1 MNSIEHY
8 KELIA
13 SLKIFSRDGFFE
25 NQLEFTQINEFFYNE
40 VYLKKRRIPGNEEN
54 VESLSSLQYK
64 FLQIQE
70 TCSKC
75 AKFWFSAKQNRIY
88 DKQNDILTAN
98 FFETGLIGYLNNL
111 GFSVVRGDDEKLGH
125 HKGYPDLLVYGMEKK
140 PVCYIEVKYNASPF
154 LTVSTRVPGRECY
167 EGSLTL
173 NPEKL
178 ERQFKMVGNEI
189 NIPIFYVY
197 WADFPCIKGVYFTN
211 IQNIWDFYQRI
222 GSDKQHDRRT
232 GFGDFKFGKKIGQT
246 GIIYP
251 PILEMG
257 NFEELIKKLTELI
270 N

>member
-1 MNSIEHY
+1 M
-8 KELIA
+8 
-13 SLKIFSRDGFFE
+13 
-25 NQLEFTQINEFFYNE
+25 
-40 VYLKKRRIPGNEEN
+40 
-54 VESLSSLQYK
+54 
-64 FLQIQE
+64 
-70 TCSKC
+70 
-75 AKFWFSAKQNRIY
+75 
-88 DKQNDILTAN
+88 
-98 FFETGLIGYLNNL
+98 
-111 GFSVVRGDDEKLGH
+111 
-125 HKGYPDLLVYGMEKK
+125 
-140 PVCYIEVKYNASPF
+140 
-154 LTVSTRVPGRECY
+154 TVSTRVPGRECY